1 LSPFAHPR
9 AAFRVE
15 LEKLSSQLTIR
26 AVMVICL
33 LGPAGFALVMRI
45 QSTVPAD
52 TLFGRWA
59 KMTGFAT
66 SLTVLGFAGSL
77 GLPLLAGI
85 LAGDVFSSEDRHGT
99 WKTVLTRSCT
109 RADIFVG
116 KTVAAA
122 TAAFVALAALA
133 LSSLVGGLA
142 LVGAA
147 PLVGLS
153 GQLVSSNR
161 ATELVL
167 ASWAYT
173 LLPMLALVAL
183 ALFLSLVSRSGIV
196 GVLGPAVIG
205 LAMQL
210 LTLVGSGEI
219 VRAVLPATPLDAWHG
234 VFTEPAKTAPLLQG
248 AVTSTAYIVAFLAA
262 AWYVFK
268 RRAFAGAWAVPQR
281 RWLLPTRTAVAAAA
295 VFAVLIALSDRGPT
309 RITSGRLEAAISP
322 TFERLVSLQYRW
334 RTHRVAP
341 ANNAAVH
348 VRTRCRRGS
357 GASTGSG
364 DDWTCLVRVVH
375 PQVKGAAV
383 ALTVTV
389 RSNGCFT
396 ADAPP
401 SIVGPLLLRDT
412 RRRTFVNPLYRF
424 DGCFGTA

>member
-1 LSPFAHPR
+1 MSSFAHPL
-9 AAFRVE
+9 AALRVE
-15 LEKLSSQLTIR
+15 VERLSSQLTIR
-26 AVMVICL
+26 VVVAIAL
-33 LGPAGFALVMRI
+33 LCPPGFALVMRI
-45 QSTVPAD
+45 QNTVPAD

-59 KMTGFAT
+59 KTTGFAT

-85 LAGDVFSSEDRHGT
+85 LAGDVFASEDRHGT
-99 WKTVLTRSCT
+99 WKTILTRSCT
-109 RADIFVG
+109 RADIFFG
-116 KTVAAA
+116 KTAAAA
-122 TAAFVALAALA
+122 TAAFVTLAALA

-142 LVGAA
+142 LVGTA

-153 GQLVSSNR
+153 GQLVSSTS

-173 LLPMLALVAL
+173 LLPMLAFVAL
-183 ALFLSLVSRSGIV
+183 ALFLSVVSRSGIV
-196 GVLGPAVIG
+196 GVLGSAVAG

-219 VRAVLPATPLDAWHG
+219 VRAVLLATPFDAWHG
-234 VFTEPAKTAPLLQG
+234 LFTEPARREPLLQG
-248 AVTSTAYIVAFLAA
+248 AATSTAYIIVFLAS
-262 AWYVFK
+262 AWYVFR
-268 RRAFAGAWAVPQR
+268 RRAFTGSWAVPKR

-295 VFAVLIALSDRGPT
+295 VFAVLVALSDRGPT
-309 RITSGRLEAAISP
+309 RITSGRLEGAITP

-334 RTHRVAP
+334 RTHRDAP
-341 ANNAAVH
+341 ANAAVH
-348 VRTRCRRGS
+348 VRTSCRRGG
-357 GASTGSG
+357 GATTGSG

-375 PQVKGAAV
+375 PQVKGAAL

-389 RSNGCFT
+389 RANGCFT
-396 ADAPP
+396 ADSPP

-412 RRRTFVNPLYRF
+412 ARRTFVNPLYRF